1 MIIDPSPCHSMV
13 KEATMVVDPS
23 SCLDTMVG
31 PTMVIDPTNDSRW
44 DSFVHSHPFGWI
56 CHLSGWG
63 QALERSF
70 KHIKGHY
77 LAVLDERGTHIR
89 SALPLFEVRSWLTG
103 NRLVSIPFAT
113 LCDPLISSS
122 EDFELLMDKTLELS
136 RALKISRIQ
145 VRTRAADEYI
155 QDERL
160 SSTRFYK
167 HHYLSLEPELDK
179 LLKTFN
185 RSCVRQKIAR
195 AGKSRFSLRRAEAKS
210 DLSEFY
216 HVFCMTQKRLG
227 LPPLPYE
234 FFLAL
239 WDAFGQTDNMVVFMA
254 EKDNQVI
261 AGIVLFVFR
270 DRASLEVAGWDE
282 EYLNVCP
289 NHFLYWEA
297 IKYARENGCR
307 IFDFGRTS
315 PNNHGL
321 MKFKKH
327 WGTQVVDLPEYQY
340 PACTDEKQ
348 VSPDKSMRYRLVR
361 ALCQKV
367 PERAYEHLGRFCY
380 RHLG

>member
-1 MIIDPSPCHSMV
+1 L
-13 KEATMVVDPS
+13 VV
-23 SCLDTMVG
+23 L
-31 PTMVIDPTNDSRW
+31 N
-44 DSFVHSHPFGWI
+44 
-56 CHLSGWG
+56 
-63 QALERSF
+63 
-70 KHIKGHY
+70 
-77 LAVLDERGTHIR
+77 ERGTHIR

-122 EDFELLMDKTLELS
+122 EDFELLMDEALELA
-136 RALKISRIQ
+136 RALNISRIQ
-145 VRTRAADEYI
+145 VRTLASDEFI

-160 SSTRFYK
+160 SSTRFYQ

-179 LLKTFN
+179 LLKTFD

-195 AGKSRFSLRRAEAKS
+195 AGKSHLTLRRAETKS
-210 DLSEFY
+210 DLFKFY
-216 HVFCMTQKRLG
+216 QVFCMTQKRLG

-254 EKDNQVI
+254 EKDSQVI
-261 AGIVLFVFR
+261 AGIVLFVFQG
-270 DRASLEVAGWDE
+270 RASLEVAGWDE
-282 EYLNVCP
+282 AYLNVCP

-297 IKYARENGCR
+297 IKYARENGCH

-321 MKFKKH
+321 MKFKKN

-340 PACTDEKQ
+340 PARTEEK
-348 VSPDKSMRYRLVR
+348 VVNLDKSFRYRLVR
-361 ALCQKV
+361 ALCQKA
-367 PERAYEHLGRFCY
+367 PERAFKRLGQFCY